1 MRLDHVTEPVR
12 RTVHAEPVMGTVVS
26 LDLRGSG
33 DHAAAIGDAVAWF
46 HEVDRRFSPYRP
58 DSEVCR
64 AGRGELAERDRSPEL
79 VEVLEACDA
88 VALSSGGAFSAW
100 RDGGLD
106 PSAYVKGWSAQR
118 AAALLRAHGCA
129 DWSINAGGDVLLA
142 GRPAPGTTW
151 VVGVQHPFDREAIA
165 TTVHGTDLAV
175 ATSGTYERG
184 EHIVDPATG
193 HTVHV
198 AVSVTVIGPDLGLA
212 DAYSTAAF
220 ALGEAGPAWVAGLP
234 GYDSY
239 TIWADGRVTATAGFP
254 TSVHGVPVTMVPHA
268 AGLLG
273 AA

>member
-1 MRLDHVTEPVR
+1 MLVLVNEPLR

-46 HEVDRRFSPYRP
+46 HEVDRRFSPYRA
-58 DSEVCR
+58 DSEVR
-64 AGRGELAERDRSPEL
+64 RVGRGEIAERDRSAEL
-79 VEVLEACDA
+79 VEILTACDA
-88 VALSSGGAFSAW
+88 VAASSGGAFSAW
-100 RDGGLD
+100 RDGGFD
-106 PSAYVKGWSAQR
+106 PSAYVKGWSAER
-118 AAALLRAHGCA
+118 AADLLRAHGCV

-142 GRPAPGTTW
+142 GHPAPGAAW
-151 VVGVQHPFDREAIA
+151 VVGVQHPFDPEAIA
-165 TTVHGTDLAV
+165 PTVQGTDLAV
-175 ATSGTYERG
+175 ATSGSYERG

-193 HTVHV
+193 NAVQV

-220 ALGEAGPAWVAGLP
+220 ALGEGGPAWVAALP

-254 TSVHGVPVTMVPHA
+254 TSVHGVPVRMVPHA
-268 AGLLG
+268 AGLPG